1 MLGMENF
8 WAGFFLML
16 IWIPL
21 IMLWVF
27 TCMDLFQ
34 RDMNGWLVAVWLFFI
49 IFLPFLG
56 VFVYWIA
63 RPFSLTEK
71 DLERQKKMEEDVD
84 YARAS
89 HETDQLFKL
98 EQLKEKGAITQEQY
112 DKKKAKL
119 IQD

>member
-1 MLGMENF
+1 
-8 WAGFFLML
+8 
-16 IWIPL
+16 
-21 IMLWVF
+21 
-27 TCMDLFQ
+27 MDLFQ
-34 RDMNGWLVAVWLFFI
+34 RDMSGWLVAFWLFFI

-71 DLERQKKMEEDVD
+71 DLERQKKMEEDVE

-112 DKKKAKL
+112 DAKKAKL
-119 IQD
+119 TSGLGTSGAADAPVPAVGCRCPAAVLE